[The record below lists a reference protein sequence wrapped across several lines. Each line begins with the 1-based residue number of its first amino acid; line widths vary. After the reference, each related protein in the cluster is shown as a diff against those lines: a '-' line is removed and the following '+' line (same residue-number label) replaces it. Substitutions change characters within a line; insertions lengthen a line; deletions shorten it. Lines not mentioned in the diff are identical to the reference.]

1 MDSLVDASNSSAPS
15 PGRQASID
23 AHIRSRIESELAR
36 LRNEEEEVRKQ
47 IEASLEKENIDS
59 EAAAAGAGEGTDAEG
74 EGGESLHSGLLLG
87 DIEEVRQKID
97 KFHGKSKGE
106 EDPATLAGQAL
117 ATCYR

>member
-1 MDSLVDASNSSAPS
+1 MDSLVAASNSSAPS

-117 ATCYR
+117 TTCYR